1 MSPQYEEKTFE
12 SYFNSELDRRASIY
26 FPFGQVQEGGIGADA
41 SAFSK
46 NRKLWRLLGYPSI
59 FRLPLEGVSLREMAE
74 EMELALTIEVKNIP
88 DMKANLLFQYKR
100 PEQITRKNGTE
111 WPHWSKPYFRYNI
124 YKEQQHL
131 LAHLANKFGDRA
143 LILYAA
149 PAIIKLKDLI
159 AVKRKRQ
166 VIEHTNF
173 RPAVDL
179 HNHHRNTYVQAGM
192 HSIACSEPQ
201 KLEPF
206 DLLTRLDRYER
217 VQRDDNSSFLIKF
230 ATEVRESTLRDVT
243 FGRIFEEELSGL
255 MDARLDEFPLF
266 FAVLTM
272 KTFRE
277 LTAAQWAILIN
288 DD

>member
-1 MSPQYEEKTFE
+1 
-12 SYFNSELDRRASIY
+12 
-26 FPFGQVQEGGIGADA
+26 
-41 SAFSK
+41 
-46 NRKLWRLLGYPSI
+46 
-59 FRLPLEGVSLREMAE
+59 MAE

-100 PEQITRKNGTE
+100 PEQITRNNGTE
-111 WPHWSKPYFRYNI
+111 WSHWNRHYFRYNI
-124 YKEQQHL
+124 YKEQQAL
-131 LAHLANKFGDRA
+131 LSHLANKFGDRA

-149 PAIIKLKDLI
+149 PAIIDVNELV

-179 HNHHRNTYVQAGM
+179 DNHHRNTYVQAGM

-206 DLLTRLDRYER
+206 DLLAQLDRYDR
-217 VQRDDNSSFLIKF
+217 VQHDDNSSFLIKF
-230 ATEVRESTLRDVT
+230 ATEVRESTLRDAT
-243 FGRIFEEELSGL
+243 FGRIFEEELAGL
-255 MDARLDEFPLF
+255 KDARLGEFPLF

-288 DD
+288 DN